1 MADAHGR
8 RYLTTTFAEKEE
20 LKRVASAAGLRATWD
35 PVARAW
41 WLPAGAATAGFER
54 WLDWESPAELNPEE
68 EFGEAL
74 REAGFLLEQDPVMD
88 GKFRRAPVEGDKR
101 GALSGAYKGFLDG
114 HPAGFYEN
122 FRTGTRST
130 WTASRQRGGR
140 GRAGTMPVEVEN
152 AKRAT
157 EAKLELREE
166 QRREEAAEA
175 LQVALRAWKA
185 AKPIRSGE
193 GLAYL
198 ATKGVEALGGIR
210 VDRRGAIL
218 VPVMNEG
225 GELQT
230 VQWIA
235 EDGTKRFKK
244 DAPLAGGR
252 LVLTP
257 GAVSATRAAGRPL
270 VVIVVE
276 GYATGA
282 TVARHIEGL
291 VVVAFNAGNLERVA
305 VSLRRAH
312 PEAVLII
319 AGDNDVRA
327 EAASRPNVG
336 AVKAAAAAAAV
347 NGYVL
352 LPPLG
357 GAAQGSDW
365 NDLELGAGG
374 DVVRD
379 GLQRSVE
386 RATKDWVDGTR
397 TEEKANTKTESKP

>member
-1 MADAHGR
+1 MADANGR
-8 RYLTTTFAEKEE
+8 RYLTTTFSEKEE
-20 LKRVASAAGLRATWD
+20 LKRAAAAAGLRATWD

-41 WLPAGAATAGFER
+41 WLPAGSATAGFER
-54 WLDWESPAELNPEE
+54 WLDWESHGDRSPEE
-68 EFGEAL
+68 EFGETL
-74 REAGFLLEQDPVMD
+74 REAGFRLEQDPVMD

-101 GALSGAYKGFLDG
+101 GELSGAYKGFLDG
-114 HPAGFYEN
+114 HPAGFWEN
-122 FRTGTRST
+122 FRAGTRNT
-130 WTASRQRGGR
+130 WAAGRRPGGR
-140 GRAGTMPVEVEN
+140 GRAGTTPTEVEN
-152 AKRAT
+152 AKGAT

-166 QRREEAAEA
+166 QRREQAAEA

-185 AKPIRSGE
+185 AKPIRSSD
-193 GLAYL
+193 GLGYL
-198 ATKGVEALGGIR
+198 TRKGVGALGGIR
-210 VDRRGAIL
+210 VDKRRAIL
-218 VPVMNEG
+218 VPVMNEA

-230 VQWIA
+230 IQWIA

-244 DAPLAGGR
+244 DVPLAGGR

-257 GAVSATRAAGRPL
+257 GAVSAARAAGRPL

-282 TVARHIEGL
+282 TVARHTEGL

-312 PEAVLII
+312 AEAVVII

-379 GLQRSVE
+379 GLQRGVE
-386 RATKDWVDGTR
+386 RATKDWLDATR
-397 TEEKANTKTESKP
+397 TEARDNTKAESNP